1 MSDRESV
8 MRLIYQA
15 IDEFNLQHP
24 PEERLQKSAESVLFG
39 PSGRLDSLGLVDL
52 ILAVEQKIAEEL
64 DVAVTLADEKAM
76 SQKRSP
82 FRTVGSL
89 ADYICHLLDEVGYGQ

>member
-1 MSDRESV
+1 MSNRESI
-8 MRLIYQA
+8 MRLIYEA

-24 PEERLQKSAESVLFG
+24 PEEGLEKSAESVLFG

-52 ILAVEQKIAEEL
+52 ILAAEQKIAEEL

-76 SQKRSP
+76 SQKTSP
-82 FRTVGSL
+82 FRTVASL
-89 ADYICHLLDEVGYGQ
+89 ADYICLLLDEVGYGQ

>member
-89 ADYICHLLDEVGYGQ
+89 VDYICHLLDEVGYGQ

>member
-1 MSDRESV
+1 MSNRESII
-8 MRLIYQA
+8 RLIYEA

-24 PEERLQKSAESVLFG
+24 PEERLEKSAESVLFG

-52 ILAVEQKIAEEL
+52 ILATEQKITEDL

-76 SQKRSP
+76 SQKTSP

-89 ADYICHLLDEVGYGQ
+89 ADYIGLLLGEVGHG